1 MPNWCFTQMIFH
13 GEKEELNDLHSKI
26 EEWTSKNYDENGFG
40 VNWLGNVLHGAGLG
54 HQIDSDTD
62 HLRCRGDITYLGE
75 LETFP
80 DSEEALFRLD
90 VETAWCPMVL
100 MWKAVIEEMKYQS
113 VGFSYCA
120 EEPGCEI
127 YEIYDPYGGDFTDK
141 YYIDIFLEG
150 DDEKNEKLL
159 KLYDYRDYDNDDE
172 LRDALQALLETEE
185 EDLKTLIDLAQNY
198 DFKNEYS
205 FLYVR
210 EYKFVDEL
218 IA

>member
-13 GEKEELNDLHSKI
+13 GEKEEIKDLHEKI
-26 EEWTSKNYDENGFG
+26 EEWTSKNYEENGFG
-40 VNWLGNVLHGAGLG
+40 VTWLGNILYGAGLG
-54 HQIDSDTD
+54 DRLKADNNV
-62 HLRCRGDITYLGE
+62 LRCRGEITYLGE

-80 DSEEALFRLD
+80 DSEEALLKLD
-90 VETAWCPMVL
+90 VETAWCPMTL
-100 MWKAVIEEMKYQS
+100 MWNAVIEAMGYKT

-150 DDEKNEKLL
+150 EDLKDEKLNEI
-159 KLYDYRDYDNDDE
+159 YDWRDYTDDDD

-185 EDLKTLIDLAQNY
+185 QDVKTLIKLAQNY
-198 DFKNEYS
+198 KFKNEDSY
-205 FLYVR
+205 LYVH
-210 EYKFVDEL
+210 EYCFVD
-218 IA
+218 APTD

>member
-54 HQIDSDTD
+54 HRIDSDTN

-100 MWKAVIEEMKYQS
+100 MWKAVIEEMKYKS

-120 EEPGCEI
+120 EEPGCEV
-127 YEIYDPYGGDFTDK
+127 YEVYDPSGGDFTDK

-150 DDEKNEKLL
+150 DDEKDEKLL

-172 LRDALQALLETEE
+172 LRHALQALLETEE

-205 FLYVR
+205 YLYIH
-210 EYKFVDEL
+210 EYNFVDEL
-218 IA
+218 VA